1 MDKLNIIQYFYPRT
15 PSFPIQKECIN
26 EESILDKYE
35 YYDNNSFTDENVK
48 KVEEKGEEENNI
60 KEENKAINFAKI
72 KNLNNS
78 NSSSSNFLEYKKPN
92 NAKKQCGRKRMR
104 EDDDGKGAH
113 NKFSDDN
120 IRRKCKHL
128 VLKHLLEFINKQ
140 LKIIYNGKI
149 GNGIFKK
156 KLQIINQS
164 QKFDATINFN
174 KSFLDKKLYEIFSQD
189 ISRRLTNLPPTYNR
203 ILIEQ
208 LLNEKDET
216 KKIYFQKLFNLNFLQ
231 CLKHF
236 RGEYYIDEL
245 WGLKCFNQI
254 KDEIKEKYPDDGE
267 EYIQTLEYY
276 LKNYENII
284 RKKRPRKPRK

>member
-1 MDKLNIIQYFYPRT
+1 
-15 PSFPIQKECIN
+15 
-26 EESILDKYE
+26 
-35 YYDNNSFTDENVK
+35 
-48 KVEEKGEEENNI
+48 
-60 KEENKAINFAKI
+60 
-72 KNLNNS
+72 
-78 NSSSSNFLEYKKPN
+78 
-92 NAKKQCGRKRMR
+92 MR